1 VLKDHNGQISAE
13 LILLI
18 GLVLIIVMAF
28 ASPLGESLE
37 TNQVMAAAKT
47 GILNATNDLA
57 YKNTGNIFRFNNI
70 NFTTNNRTMNITA
83 KVYSMKP
90 TSTDEA
96 YIKSQTINT
105 IAETLNKPVSGN
117 YVLGNYYNYTV
128 NIVWVG

>member
-1 VLKDHNGQISAE
+1 MLKDHNGQISAE

-18 GLVLIIVMAF
+18 GLVLIIVMVF

-70 NFTTNNRTMNITA
+70 NFNSSTGTITA

-90 TSTDEA
+90 NSTDKD
-96 YIKSQTINT
+96 YIQSQTINT

-117 YVLGNYYNYTV
+117 KVLGNYYNYTV

>member
-1 VLKDHNGQISAE
+1 MLKDHNGQISAE

-28 ASPLGESLE
+28 ASPLGKSLE

-70 NFTTNNRTMNITA
+70 NFNSSTGTITA

-90 TSTDEA
+90 NSTDKD
-96 YIKSQTINT
+96 YIQSQTINT
-105 IAETLNKPVSGN
+105 IADTLNKPVSGN
-117 YVLGNYYNYTV
+117 KVLGNYYNYTV